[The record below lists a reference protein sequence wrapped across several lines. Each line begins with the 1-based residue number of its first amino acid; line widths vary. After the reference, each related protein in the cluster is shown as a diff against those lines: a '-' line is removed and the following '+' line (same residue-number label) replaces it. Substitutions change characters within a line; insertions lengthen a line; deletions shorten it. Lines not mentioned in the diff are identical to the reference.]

1 MQTGTNLQT
10 LNHSGSPL
18 PSVGVV
24 VPCHNNS
31 RELYGV
37 LKSLRS
43 QTSQPE
49 TIVVVDDNSSS
60 IEQRKLRS
68 LCLRFRALYKKLP
81 NPQNQLERL
90 GRRSQARNAGTKS
103 VNTDVVLYLDG
114 DMLLTPTY
122 VEEIRDYHRVLPKV
136 YIRAQRFEIPAE
148 TQESGIDACLQ
159 TVSKQPTLGVRR
171 DAEYVISPDDFVW
184 QQLYRSLYQ
193 DKWEWCASNN
203 LSVRREHV
211 AAIGYWDENF
221 VGWGEED
228 MDFSF
233 RLYRLGLK
241 PTILISEAAAYHL
254 EHPIDHATNLSTLM
268 RNAKYLLNKFPA
280 IAPYREE
287 AYKRYHLKINTQQHD
302 G

>member
-1 MQTGTNLQT
+1 MRTATNFQTQ
-10 LNHSGSPL
+10 NHSESISP
-18 PSVGVV
+18 SIGVV
-24 VPCHNNS
+24 IPCHDNS

-60 IEQRKLRS
+60 TEQRKLRS
-68 LCLRFRALYKKLP
+68 LSVRFEALYKKLP
-81 NPQNQLERL
+81 NPQNRLESL
-90 GRRSQARNAGTKS
+90 GRRSQARNAGTKCL
-103 VNTDVVLYLDG
+103 NTDVVLYLDG

-122 VEEIRDYHRVLPKV
+122 VDEIRHYHQALPNV

-148 TQESGIDACLQ
+148 AQRGGLDACLRM
-159 TVSKQPTLGVRR
+159 VSTQSVPAVRR
-171 DAEYVISPDDFVW
+171 ATAYVVSPDNFIW
-184 QQLYRSLYQ
+184 QQLYQSLYR

-203 LSVRREHV
+203 LSVRRAHV

-233 RLYRLGLK
+233 RLHQSGLT
-241 PTILISEAAAYHL
+241 PTILITEAAAYHL
-254 EHPIDHATNLSTLM
+254 EHPIDHAANLSTLT
-268 RNAKYLLNKFPA
+268 RNAKYLLAKFPEV
-280 IAPYREE
+280 APYREE
-287 AYKRYHLKINTQQHD
+287 AYRRLRLNLNDYQQT
-302 G
+302 